1 MNQRPFGKLGDVST
15 LTLGGGGLGQLWGT
29 TTREECIATAQE
41 APELGITLL
50 DMAPSYGNGEAESVI
65 GEAFNGQLP
74 NGVRIT
80 TKCRVGDIPPA
91 DIAALLDE
99 SINTS
104 LERMKIDHVDIFFL
118 HNWITADGAP
128 TYDRGTPRSSV
139 EGALIPAME
148 SIVASGR
155 ARTWG
160 FTGIGDPAVLIDM
173 LDAGA
178 KPDYIQIMANLL
190 DSPGGL
196 KYPDGPAQPRNIMAA
211 AKRAGATIMGIR
223 AVQAGALTS
232 ELDRFKP
239 ADNPETL
246 DFQRAAPFRAIA
258 AEVGQSPAFLAHQ
271 YALSMDGPST
281 IVLGVKNREEL
292 RECVAAD
299 AAGPMDPALIL
310 RIDEAVGRAD

>member
-1 MNQRPFGKLGDVST
+1 MNNRPFGKLGTVSA

-29 TTREECIATAQE
+29 TTREECIATARE

-65 GEAFNGQLP
+65 GETFSGSLP
-74 NGVRIT
+74 EGVRIT

-91 DIAALLDE
+91 DIAALLEE

-104 LERMKIDHVDIFFL
+104 LERMKLDYVDVFFL
-118 HNWITADGAP
+118 HNWVTTDGAP

-139 EGALIPAME
+139 ESAVIPAME
-148 SIVASGR
+148 RIVASGR
-155 ARTWG
+155 ARAWG
-160 FTGIGDPAVLIDM
+160 LTGIGDPAVLVDM
-173 LDAGA
+173 LDSGIR
-178 KPDYIQIMANLL
+178 PDFIQIMANLL

-196 KYPDGPAQPRNIMAA
+196 KYPDGPAQPRNIIAA
-211 AKRAGATIMGIR
+211 AQRAGASIMGIR

-232 ELDRFKP
+232 EIDRFKP

-258 AEVGQSPAFLAHQ
+258 AEVGLSPAFLAHQ
-271 YALSMDGPST
+271 YALSMDGPAT
-281 IVLGVKNREEL
+281 VVLGVKNRTEL
-292 RECVAAD
+292 RECIAAE
-299 AAGPMDPALIL
+299 AAGPMDPGLIQ
-310 RIDEAVGRAD
+310 RIDQAVGRMD

>member
-1 MNQRPFGKLGDVST
+1 MNQRPFGKLGNVSA

-29 TTREECIATAQE
+29 TTREECIATARE

-65 GEAFNGQLP
+65 GETFNGNLP
-74 NGVRIT
+74 AGVRIT

-91 DIAALLDE
+91 DISALLEE

-104 LERMKIDHVDIFFL
+104 LERMKIDHVDVFFL
-118 HNWITADGAP
+118 HNWVTADGAP

-139 EGALIPAME
+139 ENAVIPAME
-148 SIVASGR
+148 RIVASGR
-155 ARTWG
+155 ARAWG
-160 FTGIGDPAVLIDM
+160 LTGIGDPAILIDM
-173 LDAGA
+173 LDSGI
-178 KPDYIQIMANLL
+178 KPDFIQIMANLL

-196 KYPDGPAQPRNIMAA
+196 KYPDGTAQPRNIIAA
-211 AKRAGATIMGIR
+211 AQRAGASIMGIR

-232 ELDRFKP
+232 ALDRPKP

-258 AEVGQSPAFLAHQ
+258 SEVGRSPAFLAHQ
-271 YALSMDGPST
+271 YSLSMEGPAT
-281 IVLGVKNREEL
+281 VVLGVKNREEL
-292 RECVAAD
+292 RECVAAE
-299 AAGPMDPALIL
+299 AAGPMDPALIQL
-310 RIDEAVGRAD
+310 IDQAVAL

>member
-1 MNQRPFGKLGDVST
+1 MNTRPFGKLGTVSA

-29 TTREECIATAQE
+29 TTRDECIATARE

-65 GEAFNGQLP
+65 GETFNGSLP
-74 NGVRIT
+74 EGVRIT

-91 DIAALLDE
+91 DIAALLEE

-104 LERMKIDHVDIFFL
+104 LERMKLDHVDVFFL
-118 HNWITADGAP
+118 HNWVTADGAP

-139 EGALIPAME
+139 ESAVIPAME
-148 SIVASGR
+148 RIVASGR
-155 ARTWG
+155 ARAWG
-160 FTGIGDPAVLIDM
+160 LTGIGDPAVLIDM
-173 LDAGA
+173 LDSGI
-178 KPDYIQIMANLL
+178 KPDFIQIMANLL

-196 KYPDGPAQPRNIMAA
+196 KYPDGSAQPRNIIAA
-211 AKRAGATIMGIR
+211 AQRAGASIMGIR

-232 ELDRFKP
+232 EIDRFKP

-258 AEVGQSPAFLAHQ
+258 AEVGLSPAFLAHQ
-271 YALSMDGPST
+271 YALSMDGPAT
-281 IVLGVKNREEL
+281 VVLGVKNRTEL
-292 RECVAAD
+292 RECVAAE
-299 AAGPMDPALIL
+299 AAGPMDPGLMQ
-310 RIDEAVGRAD
+310 RIDQAVERMD